1 MENKL
6 ERLKIE
12 EIIVVEGKDDVSAV
26 KKAVDAQILV
36 TNGYSLDAKQRDL
49 IRKAGEKKNIIVLT
63 DSDYAGEV
71 IRKRVEKLVGSQRCK
86 HAFIPKEQSIKNGD
100 IGVENANEDSI
111 VEALTKARCVRST
124 KIDVFTVQDMFAY
137 GLQGQDNSSEKR
149 DKLGKIL
156 GIGYCNS
163 KQFLSRLNNFDITY
177 EEFIDAISKIQ

>member
-1 MENKL
+1 M

-111 VEALTKARCVRST
+111 VEALTKIT
-124 KIDVFTVQDMFAY
+124 KKDVFTVQDMFAY

>member
-1 MENKL
+1 M

-26 KKAVDAQILV
+26 KKAVDAQILI
-36 TNGYSLDAKQRDL
+36 TNGYSLDAKQRNL
-49 IRKAGEKKNIIVLT
+49 IKKASEKKNIIVLT

-71 IRKRVEKLVGSQRCK
+71 IRKRVEKLVGSQKCK
-86 HAFIPKEQSIKNGD
+86 HAFIPREQSTKNGD
-100 IGVENANEDSI
+100 IGVENADESAI
-111 VEALTKARCVRST
+111 IEALTKARCVRST
-124 KIDVFTVQDMFAY
+124 KKDVFTVRDMFEH
-137 GLQGQDNSSEKR
+137 GLQGQDNSSETR

-177 EEFIDAISKIQ
+177 EEFMNAISKI

>member
-1 MENKL
+1 M
-6 ERLKIE
+6 
-12 EIIVVEGKDDVSAV
+12 
-26 KKAVDAQILV
+26 
-36 TNGYSLDAKQRDL
+36 
-49 IRKAGEKKNIIVLT
+49 
-63 DSDYAGEV
+63 
-71 IRKRVEKLVGSQRCK
+71 
-86 HAFIPKEQSIKNGD
+86 
-100 IGVENANEDSI
+100 
-111 VEALTKARCVRST
+111 TKARCVRST